1 MDGLFKLLLDRVD
14 TNARRAVDVYIS
26 ELPDFRSVAT
36 DGRARAAMLEFAVTL
51 RRREAEL
58 AADAAPFTEQDLGML
73 AAFGEQRGRQGV
85 SWESRER
92 VLNLHDVLT
101 LREIHEAAGLDEVA
115 HVTEMIGWLPANG
128 LAGQRAYTRGF
139 LSGHRRAQPF
149 VKRVEDLATTLLTDT
164 SVAPGLAEDLRMR
177 LADRYVVTVVRIAD
191 GPLPKRRADIVG
203 ALLKSHRVPMTWRR
217 PGELVAVL
225 PCGDPADAGG
235 LGAVGGVGGVG
246 AVDAMEAVENRALG
260 LVRDFARMV
269 GRPCAAGA
277 ATGRVRALRDAVAL
291 ARRISRVAPIDTVP
305 RRLHVVTD
313 VFVELGVTEMPQV
326 DERLRGLAQRL
337 ASGPDL
343 IATLDAYYRHD
354 MNRLRTA
361 GALRIHPR
369 TLDYRFR
376 RVRELVGTDPGST
389 DGVRV
394 LSAVVTLVLSGRWS

>member
-14 TNARRAVDVYIS
+14 ANARRAVDVYTS
-26 ELPDFRSVAT
+26 ELPDFRSVAK

-73 AAFGEQRGRQGV
+73 TAFGEQRGRQGV
-85 SWESRER
+85 SLESRER

-115 HVTEMIGWLPANG
+115 HVTEMIGWLPVNG

-139 LSGHRRAQPF
+139 LSGHKRSQPF
-149 VKRVEDLATTLLTDT
+149 VKRVEDLAATLLADT
-164 SVAPGLAEDLRMR
+164 SVAPGLAEDLGIR
-177 LADRYVVTVVRIAD
+177 LADRYVVTVVRVSG
-191 GPLPKRRADIVG
+191 GPLPKRREEIVG
-203 ALLKSHRVPMTWRR
+203 TLLKSHRVPMTWRR
-217 PGELVAVL
+217 PEELVAVL
-225 PCGDPADAGG
+225 PCGD
-235 LGAVGGVGGVG
+235 VGS
-246 AVDAMEAVENRALG
+246 AEAVEAMEERALG
-260 LVRDFARMV
+260 LVRDFAEML

-277 ATGRVRALRDAVAL
+277 TTGRVRALGDAVAL
-291 ARRISRVAPIDTVP
+291 ARRISRVAPVDTMP
-305 RRLHVVTD
+305 RRLHGVTD
-313 VFVELGVTEMPQV
+313 VFVELGVVEMPQV
-326 DERLRGLAQRL
+326 DKRLRVLAQRL

-343 IATLDAYYRHD
+343 VATLDAYYRHD
-354 MNRLRTA
+354 MNRLHTA

-376 RVRELVGTDPGST
+376 RVRELVGMDPGSR

-394 LSAVVTLVLSGRWS
+394 LSAVVTLVLAGRWS